1 MSLACHSRA
10 TIYNKLYLQAL
21 CISIVTSQHHIVSTS
36 SVLDHEQPTHIV
48 PRLDGSAGTC
58 GVSTDMTCISSADHK
73 STPLQRLQREVQELH
88 HKLAARDHEIHS
100 LKEIAE
106 AVKELQSQ
114 DAQAA
119 KVIELSKKVKALVP
133 MPQGTADAPSMLTG
147 LMDTMALFLLSAAAA
162 AQNRQLNL
170 YYEKEK
176 QKVAR
181 LQQSL
186 SELTAHTK
194 GVSVQPYPI
203 LASSTQFWP
212 PLSSCEVSRT
222 CHPQ

>member
-1 MSLACHSRA
+1 MHRYCRITTSH
-10 TIYNKLYLQAL
+10 
-21 CISIVTSQHHIVSTS
+21 SQHG

-58 GVSTDMTCISSADHK
+58 GVSTDVMCSSSSDHK

-133 MPQGTADAPSMLTG
+133 MPYIGHSKCTQYAHRADGYHGPFSSLYCCCSEPS
-147 LMDTMALFLLSAAAA
+147 
-162 AQNRQLNL
+162 N
-170 YYEKEK
+170 
-176 QKVAR
+176 
-181 LQQSL
+181 
-186 SELTAHTK
+186 
-194 GVSVQPYPI
+194 QPV
-203 LASSTQFWP
+203 L
-212 PLSSCEVSRT
+212 
-222 CHPQ
+222 